1 MSSSN
6 LYLSK
11 KHGRTLSPGKM
22 SES

>member
-1 MSSSN
+1 MNSSD

-22 SES
+22 SE